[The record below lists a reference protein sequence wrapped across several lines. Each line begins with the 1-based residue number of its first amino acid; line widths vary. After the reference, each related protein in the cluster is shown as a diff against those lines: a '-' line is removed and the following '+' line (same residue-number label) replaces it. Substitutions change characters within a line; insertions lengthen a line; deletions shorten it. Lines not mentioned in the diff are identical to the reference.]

1 MQSPADLVLS
11 STNYDNKNRP
21 KSWQREFRKKN
32 EEPSDAESQWSKN
45 TFLHEKTKKKKKP
58 LPEKDERGKSLFETH
73 DFPLTDFYCGP
84 EQLTCF
90 KPAKKPKN
98 LQFFESKV
106 NRFQENSEKFP
117 GPGDYNSDSYYN
129 KYHKIPN
136 YKSLCARFHQTK
148 AKEIEEEGEEIIEK
162 KQENGQIH
170 NKIMFSQYPAVFGS
184 GSKRFGSDDKVF
196 SKEIR

>member
-1 MQSPADLVLS
+1 MILS
-11 STNYDNKNRP
+11 STNYTNKNRP

-32 EEPSDAESQWSKN
+32 DEISEADSQLSKN
-45 TFLHEKTKKKKKP
+45 TFIHEKVKKKQKII
-58 LPEKDERGKSLFETH
+58 PEKDERGKSLFETH

-90 KPAKKPKN
+90 KPVKKPKN

-106 NRFQENSEKFP
+106 KRFPDNQDKIP

-136 YKSLCARFHQTK
+136 YKSLCARFHQK
-148 AKEIEEEGEEIIEK
+148 AKEIEEEEEIIEK
-162 KQENGQIH
+162 KPEK
-170 NKIMFSQYPAVFGS
+170 NKIQNKINFSQYPAVFGS
-184 GSKRFGSDDKVF
+184 GSRRFGGDDKVF
-196 SKEIR
+196 TKEII